1 MAFDQKTGDV
11 AWKALDFA
19 NSYSTPK
26 LIKIGGKDQLVI
38 FMASQIIGVDPAD
51 GSLKW
56 EHSCEN
62 QWKQNVC
69 MPIWDEKERILFY
82 SSNDVGAF
90 GLKLTPKGDK
100 TDVKELWSTKKIQLY
115 HVTSV
120 RIGDYVYGST
130 GAMAPAFFS
139 AINMKTGEVAWRKR
153 GFSKATCVLAD
164 GKLIILDEDGKLGIA
179 TPTPKD
185 LQVHS
190 ETTLLDKVA
199 WTVPT
204 VVGKT
209 LYVRDKKSI
218 VAVDLG

>member
-130 GAMAPAFFS
+130 GPWPRRSFPRS
-139 AINMKTGEVAWRKR
+139 T
-153 GFSKATCVLAD
+153 
-164 GKLIILDEDGKLGIA
+164 
-179 TPTPKD
+179 
-185 LQVHS
+185 
-190 ETTLLDKVA
+190 
-199 WTVPT
+199 
-204 VVGKT
+204 
-209 LYVRDKKSI
+209 
-218 VAVDLG
+218 